1 MARVGDTIEHPLTG
15 ERLTFVETGGG
26 VLKLRIEMVAGGS
39 LPRPHVHPVAEER
52 FEVTAGRIQM
62 VTGGIIRIAEPGEA
76 VVMPCGAAHVWGN
89 PFDEPAAVDV
99 ALDPALD
106 METFFETWFGLA
118 NDGKLDLRTQ
128 LPSFLQMA
136 LLAHDFRREITV
148 PGLTGV
154 VTRNMGR
161 VLAPLARAR
170 GYRSRY
176 ARYSGTDA
184 P

>member
-1 MARVGDTIEHPLTG
+1 M
-15 ERLTFVETGGG
+15 
-26 VLKLRIEMVAGGS
+26 
-39 LPRPHVHPVAEER
+39 PR
-52 FEVTAGRIQM
+52 
-62 VTGGIIRIAEPGEA
+62 
-76 VVMPCGAAHVWGN
+76 GAAHVWGN

-118 NDGKLDLRTQ
+118 NDGKVDLRTQ
-128 LPSFLQMA
+128 MPSMLQMV
-136 LLAHDFRREITV
+136 LLAHDFRREITA
-148 PGLTGV
+148 PGLAGLAARST
-154 VTRNMGR
+154 GR